1 MRAKAPSRSGRCRVA
16 DDLDSVFRR
25 EHGRCVATLI
35 RVLGDIDLAEDA
47 VAEAF
52 TIATDRWSTDGIP
65 PNPGAWITT
74 TARNRAI
81 DRLRRES
88 TRTDRYIAAHRT
100 QDPTMTDD
108 EADHLGFLDDL
119 ADVVDDDQLRLIFLC
134 CHPALSADA
143 RVALSLR
150 LLAGLEV
157 AEIAAGFVVTEA
169 TMAKRLVRAKQKLR
183 HNNAPYRI
191 PSASE
196 LPDRLHVVLA
206 VISLIYTEGHRTT
219 SCSGMVRRDLT
230 GEAIRLARLVH
241 QLMPD
246 EPEATGLLA
255 LLVLS
260 ESRLDARLDA
270 NGDLIRLSD
279 QDRSTWNRDLIDE
292 GHRLVRACL
301 RRNQPG
307 PFQIQAAIAA
317 VHADA
322 ASDTETDWHQIL
334 ALYDQLAT
342 IRPSPIVTI
351 NRAVAVAQ
359 VHGAAVGLAALDEV
373 NLNSQIESFQPYH
386 AVRADL
392 LARSNRQTEA
402 AEAYERAIALTTNDS
417 ETRFLR
423 RRLETCDPRT

>member
-1 MRAKAPSRSGRCRVA
+1 MA

-52 TIATDRWSTDGIP
+52 AIATDRWSTDGMP

-88 TRTDRYIAAHRT
+88 TRTDRYVAAHRT
-100 QDPTMTDD
+100 QDSTMTND
-108 EADHLGFLDDL
+108 EADELGLLDDL
-119 ADVVDDDQLRLIFLC
+119 ADVVVDDQLRLIFLC

-150 LLAGLEV
+150 LIGGLEV

-169 TMAKRLVRAKQKLR
+169 TMAKRLVRAKRKLR

-191 PSASE
+191 PSPAE

-219 SCSGMVRRDLT
+219 SGVDMVRRDLT
-230 GEAIRLARLVH
+230 DEALRLAQLVH

-260 ESRLDARLDA
+260 ESRVDARLDN
-270 NGDLIRLSD
+270 NGDLVRLSE
-279 QDRSTWNRDLIDE
+279 QDRTAWNRNLIE
-292 GHRLVRACL
+292 QGHELVRACL

-307 PFQIQAAIAA
+307 PFQLQAAIAA

-322 ASDTETDWHQIL
+322 ATDNDTDWHQIL
-334 ALYDQLAT
+334 ALYDQFAA
-342 IRPSPIVTI
+342 IRPSPIVAI

-359 VHGAAVGLAALDEV
+359 VHGAPAGLAALDDIEPT
-373 NLNSQIESFQPYH
+373 SQIESFQPYH

-392 LARSNRQTEA
+392 LARANRMTEA
-402 AEAYERAIALTTNDS
+402 VDAYEQAIALTTNNS

-423 RRLETCDPRT
+423 RRLDNVRRI

>member
-1 MRAKAPSRSGRCRVA
+1 MA

-25 EHGRCVATLI
+25 EHSRCVATLI

-47 VAEAF
+47 VADAF
-52 TIATDRWSTDGIP
+52 TIAADRWPTDGMP
-65 PNPGAWITT
+65 PNPGAWIVT

-108 EADHLGFLDDL
+108 EADEFGLLDDL
-119 ADVVDDDQLRLIFLC
+119 ADVVADDQLRLIFLC
-134 CHPALSADA
+134 CHPALAADA

-150 LLAGLEV
+150 LLGGLEV
-157 AEIAAGFVVTEA
+157 PEIAAGFVVPEA
-169 TMAKRLVRAKQKLR
+169 TMTKRLVRAKQKLR

-191 PSASE
+191 PTPAE
-196 LPDRLHVVLA
+196 LPDRLDVVLA
-206 VISLIYTEGHRTT
+206 VISLVYTEGHRTT
-219 SCSGMVRRDLT
+219 SGTELVRRDLT
-230 GEAIRLARLVH
+230 GDAIRLARLVH
-241 QLMPD
+241 ELMPD

-255 LLVLS
+255 LLLLS
-260 ESRLDARLDA
+260 ESRTDARLDA
-270 NGDLIRLSD
+270 NGDLVRLSD
-279 QDRSTWNRDLIDE
+279 QDRTNWNRDLIEE

-322 ASDTETDWHQIL
+322 ATEADTDWRQIL

-342 IRPSPIVTI
+342 LRPSPIVAI
-351 NRAVAVAQ
+351 NRAVAVAE
-359 VHGAAVGLAALDEV
+359 VHGAGAGLAALDDV
-373 NLNSQIESFQPYH
+373 DVTSQVESFQPYH

-392 LARSNRQTEA
+392 LARLDRFAEA
-402 AEAYERAIALTTNDS
+402 ASAYERAITLTENDS
-417 ETRFLR
+417 EKRFLR
-423 RRLETCDPRT
+423 HRLDICEPRT

>member
-1 MRAKAPSRSGRCRVA
+1 M
-16 DDLDSVFRR
+16 FRR

-52 TIATDRWSTDGIP
+52 VIATERWRADSIP

-74 TARNRAI
+74 TNRNRAI

-88 TRTDRYIAAHRT
+88 MRTDRHLAAHRT
-100 QDPTMTDD
+100 QDSTMTDD
-108 EADHLGFLDDL
+108 EADEFGLLDDL
-119 ADVVDDDQLRLIFLC
+119 ADVVADDQLRLIFLC
-134 CHPALSADA
+134 CHPALTADA
-143 RVALSLR
+143 RVALGLR
-150 LLAGLEV
+150 LLGGLEV

-191 PSASE
+191 PSPAE

-206 VISLIYTEGHRTT
+206 VISLVYTEGHRTT
-219 SCSGMVRRDLT
+219 SGPEMVRRDLT
-230 GEAIRLARLVH
+230 GEAIRLARLMH
-241 QLMPD
+241 QLMSD
-246 EPEATGLLA
+246 EAETTGLLA
-255 LLVLS
+255 LLLLLLS
-260 ESRLDARLDA
+260 ESRADARLDP
-270 NGDLIRLSD
+270 NSDLVRLSD
-279 QDRSTWNRDLIDE
+279 QDRTRWNRDLIAE
-292 GHRLVRACL
+292 GHELVRTCL

-307 PFQIQAAIAA
+307 PFQIQAAIAS

-322 ASDTETDWHQIL
+322 RTDAETDWHQIL

-342 IRPSPIVTI
+342 IRPSPVVAI
-351 NRAVAVAQ
+351 NRAVAVAE
-359 VHGAAVGLAALDEV
+359 VHGVAAGLTALGEV
-373 NLNSQIESFQPYH
+373 ELTPRIESFQPYH

-392 LARSNRQTEA
+392 LERSHRTAEA
-402 AEAYERAIALTTNDS
+402 AAAYERAIALTTSDS

-423 RRLETCDPRT
+423 QRLEMCDPAP

>member
-1 MRAKAPSRSGRCRVA
+1 MV

-35 RVLGDIDLAEDA
+35 RVLGDIDLAEEA

-52 TIATDRWSTDGIP
+52 AIAADRWSIDGIP

-88 TRTDRYIAAHRT
+88 TRTDRYIAARRL
-100 QDPTMTDD
+100 QDDTMTND
-108 EADHLGFLDDL
+108 EAGELGLLDDL

-150 LLAGLEV
+150 LIAGLEV

-191 PSASE
+191 PSPSE

-219 SCSGMVRRDLT
+219 SGSEMVRRDLT
-230 GEAIRLARLVH
+230 GEALRLARLVH

-260 ESRLDARLDA
+260 ESRVDARLDA
-270 NGDLIRLSD
+270 DGDLVRLSD
-279 QDRSTWNRDLIDE
+279 QDRSKWNRDLIDE
-292 GHRLVRACL
+292 GQRLVRACL

-322 ASDTETDWHQIL
+322 ATDAATDWHQIL

-342 IRPSPIVTI
+342 IRPSPIVAI

-359 VHGAAVGLAALDEV
+359 VGGAAAGLVALDDV
-373 NLNSQIESFQPYH
+373 DLTSQIESFQPYH

-392 LARSNRQTEA
+392 LARSNLLTEA
-402 AEAYERAIALTTNDS
+402 VGAYERAISLTTNDS
-417 ETRFLR
+417 EARFLR
-423 RRLETCDPRT
+423 RRLEMCDPRT